1 MENVLPFQIEG
12 ENRDTMD
19 TMDIMIISTDGLK
32 DILLQNIWRCQ
43 LRDLKDA
50 IVKYKF
56 NVYNDI
62 ESKRE
67 WL

>member
-1 MENVLPFQIEG
+1 
-12 ENRDTMD
+12 
-19 TMDIMIISTDGLK
+19 MDIMIIFTHILK
-32 DILLQNIWRCQ
+32 GILQQNIWRCQ